1 MGHQLKPGHRRSLR
15 PAKPRRYDE
24 RNTSG
29 AELELEHIAALRQE
43 LATPAF
49 VIS

>member
-1 MGHQLKPGHRRSLR
+1 VPDEDQLFLR
-15 PAKPRRYDE
+15 PAKPPRYDE
-24 RNTSG
+24 RNTTG

-43 LATPAF
+43 LAKPAF